1 MSFGLN
7 NVGATYMRAMTTIFH
22 DMIHKEIEVY
32 VHDVIIKSHES
43 SDHLTHLR
51 KFFDH
56 LHRYNL
62 KLNPAKCAFGVPGRK
77 LLGFIVNR
85 RGIELDP
92 SKIKA
97 IQELPP
103 PKMRKQL
110 LKKDVLTKWAEQC
123 QSAFDA
129 IKNYL
134 SNQPKA
140 IKAQALTDHLAKSPV
155 DEERTPD
162 LGLLKCVD
170 AFEATEL
177 FEQIHTGVCGP
188 HMNGL
193 TLARKILRAA
203 WGMDVIGTIEPATS
217 NGYRFILVA
226 IDYFT
231 KWVEATFYKS
241 VTNKVVAD
249 FVRKNLYAV
258 SEYQMNGAVEASN
271 KNIKKIL
278 RKMIDNHRGWH
289 EMFPYALL
297 GYRTTVIISIGATPY
312 LLVYGTKAVIPA
324 EVKILSVSII
334 KEVEFSNAEWRMIRA
349 FHKRVR
355 ARIFEVGQLVLQR
368 IFPHQDEYKGKFAP
382 NWQGPYMVR
391 KVLSGGVLVLS
402 EMDGTVWPKPINT
415 YALKRYCV

>member
-1 MSFGLN
+1 M
-7 NVGATYMRAMTTIFH
+7 AI
-22 DMIHKEIEVY
+22 DMNIYELL
-32 VHDVIIKSHES
+32 VIGD
-43 SDHLTHLR
+43 SDFLTHQVQGEWAVKNPKIIPYIHYVQKLR
-51 KFFDH
+51 KRFYYIDP
-56 LHRYNL
+56 LD
-62 KLNPAKCAFGVPGRK
+62 
-77 LLGFIVNR
+77 
-85 RGIELDP
+85 IELKEHPVHCSCVEAEPDG
-92 SKIKA
+92 
-97 IQELPP
+97 LP
-103 PKMRKQL
+103 
-110 LKKDVLTKWAEQC
+110 W
-123 QSAFDA
+123 
-129 IKNYL
+129 
-134 SNQPKA
+134 
-140 IKAQALTDHLAKSPV
+140 
-155 DEERTPD
+155 RTPD